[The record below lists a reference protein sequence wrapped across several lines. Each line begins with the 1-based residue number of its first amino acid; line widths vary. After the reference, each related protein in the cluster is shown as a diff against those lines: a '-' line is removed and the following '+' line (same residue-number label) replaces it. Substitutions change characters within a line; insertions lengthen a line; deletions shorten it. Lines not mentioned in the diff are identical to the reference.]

1 MYILCEAPEDGYIIP
16 TFLARGT
23 PKEDGI
29 FGVESAELY
38 FLDHFTKIE
47 GTSLTP
53 EITDETEK
61 AIISKGLFGKTT
73 IKNARYLINNEAY
86 NPTWRFVGIGLKNQY
101 QYL

>member
-1 MYILCEAPEDGYIIP
+1 MNCIFYVKPQKTVTL
-16 TFLARGT
+16 FLHFSKRNTQGRWN
-23 PKEDGI
+23 

-61 AIISKGLFGKTT
+61 AIISKGLLAKQ
-73 IKNARYLINNEAY
+73 L
-86 NPTWRFVGIGLKNQY
+86 
-101 QYL
+101 